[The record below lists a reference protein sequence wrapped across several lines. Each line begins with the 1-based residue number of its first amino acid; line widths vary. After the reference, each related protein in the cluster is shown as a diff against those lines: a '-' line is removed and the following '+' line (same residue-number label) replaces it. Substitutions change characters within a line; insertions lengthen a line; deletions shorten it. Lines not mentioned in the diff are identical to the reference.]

1 LTEKALDTGK
11 AVALAEELGWGT
23 SQGSD
28 MEAFDGLLN
37 CEFERLG
44 STPRRTFADQIQ
56 IKCPNGLGSD
66 YLICAACQDVVLSKY
81 RPDNGRCR
89 VCSAELEGWGEG
101 AGDDS
106 GFGFVL
112 SQYGAS
118 REASIVN
125 PAAGGDL
132 AAVWE
137 VAGGRLGRKMA
148 LDAEN
153 EDWDEIQDE
162 IEAKR
167 EREAS
172 EREARRAKAEAE
184 RAAALAKEEAER
196 EAREA
201 KERAEREARE
211 AKERAEAEKTR
222 PAFGCV
228 LGPRAGNVVRI
239 PDLGDEATGNGSA
252 VWIKGGNKNPVA
264 WLLAEAG
271 SPAFIDGVEQAAGEH
286 QLELGALIRLGEEVY
301 ALEETQE
308 MDGIVAEAVHFAR
321 ADKKPGGPWS
331 YWNDEVQVGAS
342 HSCQVNV
349 VDDVVADVHARVM
362 TRFGQ
367 IVIEDLSPGDGLF
380 VKGKRQESFVL
391 TPDLEFTLAEGGPA
405 LVVKRGEAKQKRGGA
420 AKAMKPSRHNRTVFE
435 LRHKDGKL
443 LRKLFVF
450 TRREVRFGSISH
462 TPGDES
468 RMVNELPLRPTD
480 KELTVISEKQGGF
493 ALTRDGVEVRRDGE
507 EAMLFNDEPMA
518 AGKPESLKRR
528 FTINIGEEDGMR
540 LDGRIYRSPTSIS
553 RDDGPAR
560 LGMKGGHPVEC
571 VRFDRKKTNH
581 TYVFLVRMLRIGSE
595 PAAPIRLGLQ
605 GVQENH
611 CRILFSQGKF
621 LIVAPKEGAST
632 FLGDLEMEPG
642 VIYPLQINTEIS
654 IGDACLHFRVVD
666 EDDFDV

>member
-1 LTEKALDTGK
+1 MTDRVADTGK

-23 SQGSD
+23 PQAGEV
-28 MEAFDGLLN
+28 EAFEGLLN

-44 STPRRTFADQIQ
+44 GTPRRTFAEQIQ
-56 IKCPNGLGSD
+56 IKCPSGLGSE
-66 YLICAACQDVVLSKY
+66 YLICASCHDVLLSRY

-89 VCSAELEGWGEG
+89 VCSAELGGWGNE
-101 AGDDS
+101 AGDES

-112 SQYGAS
+112 SQYGSS
-118 REASIVN
+118 REATIVN
-125 PAAGGDL
+125 PAAGGDVS
-132 AAVWE
+132 AAWE
-137 VAGGRLGRKMA
+137 VSGSRLGRKVD

-167 EREAS
+167 DREAS
-172 EREARRAKAEAE
+172 ERGARRAKAEAD
-184 RAAALAKEEAER
+184 RAAALAKEQAER

-201 KERAEREARE
+201 KERAA
-211 AKERAEAEKTR
+211 AEKTR

-228 LGPRAGNVVRI
+228 LGPRAGDVVRI
-239 PDLGDEATGNGSA
+239 PDLGAEARDGSA

-286 QLELGALIRLGEEVY
+286 QLELGALVRLGEEVY

-308 MDGIVAEAVHFAR
+308 MDGIVAEGVHFAR

-349 VDDVVADVHARVM
+349 VDDAVADVHARVM

-367 IVIEDLSPGDGLF
+367 VVIEDLSPGDGLF
-380 VKGKRQESFVL
+380 VDGKRRESFVL
-391 TPDLEFTLAEGGPA
+391 MPELVFTLGESGPA
-405 LVVKRGEAKQKRGGA
+405 LAVKLGEAKQKRGGA

-450 TRREVRFGSISH
+450 TRREVRFGSVSH

-468 RMVNELPLRPTD
+468 RMLNELPLRPTD

-507 EAMLFNDEPMA
+507 EHMLFNDEPME

-595 PAAPIRLGLQ
+595 AAAPIRLGLKD
-605 GVQENH
+605 VQENH

-621 LIVAPKEGAST
+621 LIVAPKEDAAT

-654 IGDACLHFRVVD
+654 IGDARLLFRVVD